1 MIGADAVPVASS
13 ERKIVN
19 ATADRYVQENFFEGN
34 YSLATFILEPAPAV
48 ANLARAPRA
57 ALARPLR

>member
-19 ATADRYVQENFFEGN
+19 ATADRYVQENFFEGITRWQRL
-34 YSLATFILEPAPAV
+34 YWKLRL
-48 ANLARAPRA
+48 
-57 ALARPLR
+57 PLPIWLVRRVLRWLGR

>member
-19 ATADRYVQENFFEGN
+19 ATADRYVQENSSRELLAGN
-34 YSLATFILEPAPAV
+34 VYTGSCACRCQS
-48 ANLARAPRA
+48 ARAPRA